1 MTRAILPMIN
11 SMNVFMLYTT
21 NAREV
26 TRSVEGGNDGGVD
39 GNFFIEG
46 GEVRDIVQTGL
57 RVLLTMYKFLDQLH
71 EVGLVNLIWINMFH
85 YLWSV

>member
-1 MTRAILPMIN
+1 MIN
-11 SMNVFMLYTT
+11 SMNTLALHTT

-46 GEVRDIVQTGL
+46 REVRDIVWTGL
-57 RVLLTMYKFLDQLH
+57 RVLLTMYKFLYQPC
-71 EVGLVNLIWINMFH
+71 EVRLVNLIWINTFH
-85 YLWSV
+85 YL